1 MSESDALIVGRESP
15 KFPTIGTLPSSIS
28 PDKKNTLLHLTPLSK
43 IIECALISP
52 YIKNEK
58 PLSLMIVAKPE
69 HGKTSAMKL
78 YRQIKGVA
86 YVTDCTA
93 YGLTRDLLPKMAS
106 GEIKTLMIP
115 DLLTPLSKSAK
126 TRQTFVAF
134 LNNLIEE
141 GIVKITTY
149 AQIWTQDAN
158 CNVITA
164 VTDQALKDG
173 RHEWAK
179 IGFLSRFIIISY
191 SYSLSTVMEILNYY
205 SNHALATESVNLQL
219 PKKPQ
224 EIELSQQIA
233 EKLNPVA
240 MKVGEQFELHGI
252 RAKINFRNLLKSLAY
267 RNRRKV
273 VTEAEYQEFLELANH
288 MNFRFETM
296 K

>member
-1 MSESDALIVGRESP
+1 MKMSESDTLMVGRESP
-15 KFPTIGTLPSSIS
+15 KFSTIGTLPSSIS

-78 YRQIKGVA
+78 YRQIKSVA

-93 YGLTRDLLPKMAS
+93 YGLTRDYLPKMAS

-158 CNVITA
+158 CNVVTA

-173 RHEWAK
+173 RHNGQK
-179 IGFLSRFIIISY
+179 
-191 SYSLSTVMEILNYY
+191 
-205 SNHALATESVNLQL
+205 
-219 PKKPQ
+219 
-224 EIELSQQIA
+224 
-233 EKLNPVA
+233 
-240 MKVGEQFELHGI
+240 
-252 RAKINFRNLLKSLAY
+252 
-267 RNRRKV
+267 
-273 VTEAEYQEFLELANH
+273 
-288 MNFRFETM
+288 
-296 K
+296 

>member
-1 MSESDALIVGRESP
+1 MSKSDALRARRDSP
-15 KFPTIGTLPSSIS
+15 KSSTIGTLSSSIS
-28 PDKKNTLLHLTPLSK
+28 PDKKNTLLHLNPLSK

-52 YIKNEK
+52 YVRNEK

-69 HGKTSAMKL
+69 HGKTSIMKL
-78 YRQIKGVA
+78 YRQNKGVA

-93 YGLTRDLLPKMAS
+93 YGLTRDLLPKMVT

-149 AQIWTQDAN
+149 AQIWTQDVN

-179 IGFLSRFIIISY
+179 IGFLSRFIIFSY
-191 SYSLSTVMEILNYY
+191 SYSLSTVMEILNHY
-205 SNHALATESVNLQL
+205 SNHALATDSVRLQL
-219 PKKPQ
+219 PKNLQ
-224 EIELSQQIA
+224 NIELSQQIA

-252 RAKINFRNLLKSLAY
+252 RAKINFRNLLKCLAY
-267 RNRRKV
+267 RNARKV
-273 VTEAEYQEFLELANH
+273 VTDAEYREFLELADY
-288 MNFRFETM
+288 MNFSYKPM
-296 K
+296 A

>member
-1 MSESDALIVGRESP
+1 VTKNNALAVEKESP
-15 KFPTIGTLPSSIS
+15 KFSAIGTLPSSIS
-28 PDKKNTLLHLTPLSK
+28 PDKKNTLLHLNPLSK

-69 HGKTSAMKL
+69 HGKTSIMKQ
-78 YRQIKGVA
+78 YRQNKGIA

-149 AQIWTQDAN
+149 VQIWTQDVT
-158 CNVITA
+158 CNVVTA
-164 VTDQALKDG
+164 VTDQALEDG

-179 IGFLSRFIIISY
+179 IGFLSRFIIFSY
-191 SYSLSTVMEILNYY
+191 SYSLSTIMEIMDHY
-205 SNHALATESVNLQL
+205 SNHVLMDNSVRLQL
-219 PKKPQ
+219 PKTLQDMELPR
-224 EIELSQQIA
+224 EIA
-233 EKLNPVA
+233 DKLNPVA

-252 RAKINFRNLLKSLAY
+252 RAKINFRSLLKCLAY
-267 RNRRKV
+267 RNAHKI
-273 VTEAEYQEFLELANH
+273 VTDAEYREFLKLADY
-288 MNFRFETM
+288 MNFSYKPM
-296 K
+296 A